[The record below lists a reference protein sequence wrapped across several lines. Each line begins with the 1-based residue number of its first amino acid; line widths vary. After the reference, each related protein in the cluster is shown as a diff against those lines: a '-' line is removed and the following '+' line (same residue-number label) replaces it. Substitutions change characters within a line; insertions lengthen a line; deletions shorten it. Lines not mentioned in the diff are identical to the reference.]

1 MRSTLSPGIGV
12 EGLPSRG
19 MDEVIWG
26 LQGMAAAVLASAVT
40 LIGAARATA
49 EVPACY
55 TVQQGDTA
63 ALISKYL
70 TGSVEYADA
79 PWFQIVDVPRSR
91 VVPKSRYSR
100 IQPGW
105 RACIPSS
112 RLRVEFRHPT
122 TTPTPRAAAP
132 GPQSKTPAVNI
143 PAIAWWGVAV
153 MALLLIAV
161 AAGQY
166 VIRRRAVVSMMQQ
179 FGERFVCEFERPL
192 MEAGSLERPVESRL
206 RVFPSRKR
214 LEIRL
219 APTGTRRY
227 PNLSDHRR
235 NVTYD
240 ADRVA
245 RLLKDER
252 FVGGQLGARGR
263 WVVITCHFKMQAEQK
278 GTK

>member
-1 MRSTLSPGIGV
+1 MISGP
-12 EGLPSRG
+12 
-19 MDEVIWG
+19 
-26 LQGMAAAVLASAVT
+26 QGMAATLLASAVT
-40 LIGAARATA
+40 VMSATRVTA

-63 ALISKYL
+63 ALISLYL
-70 TGSVEYADA
+70 TGSVEHTDA
-79 PWFQIVDVPRSR
+79 PWFQIVDASRSR

-112 RLRVEFRHPT
+112 RLRVEFSHST
-122 TTPTPRAAAP
+122 TTPRAATP

-153 MALLLIAV
+153 MALLLSAE
-161 AAGQY
+161 ATRRY
-166 VIRRRAVVSMMQQ
+166 VTRRRAVVSMMQQ

-192 MEAGSLERPVESRL
+192 MEPGCLERPVESRL
-206 RVFPSRKR
+206 RVIPSRKR
-214 LEIRL
+214 LEILL
-219 APTGTRRY
+219 APTGRRRY

-245 RLLKDER
+245 RLLKEER
-252 FVGGQLGARGR
+252 FVGGQLGAHGR
-263 WVVITCHFKMQAEQK
+263 WVVITCHFRMQAEQK